1 MYKQIAEACFR
12 FDGTDDTITVDNV
25 PFTWDGVAD
34 RDIAGAQAVAQYI
47 SNHNLTEGKPITL
60 LWVSCKGVKEDA

>member
-25 PFTWDGVAD
+25 PFTWDGVVD
-34 RDIAGAQAVAQYI
+34 RDIAGAQAVVKFIQAHSSLQVA
-47 SNHNLTEGKPITL
+47 TL
-60 LWVSCKGVKEDA
+60 QLMWVSCKGVKEDA